1 MRLFYCSSDGSKQRN
16 LQAVKI
22 HFRILFMWQEIN
34 QGKCE
39 THILLFTAVSYET
52 RKHVSDLSMFVFCF
66 GGRKE

>member
-1 MRLFYCSSDGSKQRN
+1 
-16 LQAVKI
+16 
-22 HFRILFMWQEIN
+22 MWQEIN

-52 RKHVSDLSMFVFCF
+52 RKHVSDLSMLVFCF